1 MFKVIIYWDAGTVHE
16 ICGESKPELYKK
28 LDSLNINPEEA
39 IWEFKWEP
47 TPNGV
52 KQETLDNI
60 MGKIGK
66 VE

>member
-1 MFKVIIYWDAGTVHE
+1 MFKVIIYWDAGTVQE

-28 LDSLNINPEEA
+28 LDSLDINPEA
-39 IWEFKWEP
+39 VWEFKWIP
-47 TPNGV
+47 TTNHV
-52 KQETLDNI
+52 RQETLDNI